1 MIKLKNDKDFET
13 LILAIFVQEN
23 PLEYLKILNYLD
35 VDLAIDI
42 KKHFLDLEKMHIPKK
57 YKPDYLIKAI
67 KKFEF

>member
-23 PLEYLKILNYLD
+23 PVEYLKILNSLD